1 MMDLFLVVVCLM
13 LVLAN
18 VWIHGIASEAKDEVH
33 TLYMRLEGQKQQ
45 LIQQGY
51 RLHSLEK
58 QLEKK
63 GKKHA

>member
-1 MMDLFLVVVCLM
+1 MMDLFFSVSLLILIFAVTWVYS
-13 LVLAN
+13 
-18 VWIHGIASEAKDEVH
+18 IARDAKDEVH
-33 TLYMRLEGQKQQ
+33 LLYMRLEGQKQQ

>member
-1 MMDLFLVVVCLM
+1 MMDLFLVVVCLV

-18 VWIHGIASEAKDEVH
+18 VWIYGIAREVEDEVH

-58 QLEKK
+58 QIEKK

>member
-1 MMDLFLVVVCLM
+1 MELFLSVALLVVV
-13 LVLAN
+13 LAI
-18 VWIHGIASEAKDEVH
+18 VWVYSIARDAMDETH
-33 TLYMRLEGQKQQ
+33 NLYMRLEGQKQQ

>member
-1 MMDLFLVVVCLM
+1 MELFLSVALLVVV
-13 LVLAN
+13 LAI
-18 VWIHGIASEAKDEVH
+18 VWVYSIASEAMDETH
-33 TLYMRLEGQKQQ
+33 NLYMRLEGQKQQ

>member
-1 MMDLFLVVVCLM
+1 
-13 LVLAN
+13 
-18 VWIHGIASEAKDEVH
+18 
-33 TLYMRLEGQKQQ
+33 MRLEGQKQQ

-63 GKKHA
+63 GKNK

>member
-33 TLYMRLEGQKQQ
+33 NLYMRLEGQKQQ

-63 GKKHA
+63 GKNK